1 MTDGLK
7 PKYREVIIAKLS
19 AHPRVE
25 RIVLFGSRAMG
36 TFTTTSDID
45 IALFGGSLT
54 LSDQAILAEAMA
66 ELSIPQRVDIL
77 VYHRIES
84 QPLREHIH
92 RHGVE
97 WFARRQRKSVTS
109 AMAGEWVT
117 TTLGNICTFVSG
129 SVFPQSEQGKTH
141 GKYPFIKVSDMNLS
155 GNERFITRA
164 NNWIGEKTQAR
175 LRANVHPKG
184 TTVFAKIGVA
194 LTYNRRRILSQPTI
208 IDNNM
213 MAAIAESGRVHS
225 LFFYYLLRTID
236 FNEIVVGTALPYLN
250 IGDLKR
256 IAVTLPSPK
265 QQQAIACIL
274 GTLDDKIELNR
285 RMNETLEGMARV
297 LFKAWFVDFDPVRAK
312 AAARRKHPGWT
323 NEQVSRAACPN
334 LKHEIA
340 ALFPDSFTDAE
351 LGEIPKGWSVTSLA
365 DQITASKG
373 LSYKGQ
379 HLCAEGEGLPMH
391 NLNSVYEGG
400 GYKHEGLK
408 WYNGEYRPAHLL
420 KPGDVIVTNTEQ
432 GFDYLLIGYAA
443 IVPER
448 YGPQGLFSHHIFR
461 IRQRS
466 TSYLPA
472 WFTYLLLRAQRFH
485 DIVAGHSNG
494 TTVNMLPLDGLQKPQ
509 FVLPPKA
516 LVERFEALFLPAQQR
531 IERIHEE
538 NTSLAALRDTL
549 MPKLISGELVI
560 AEAERIAGRC
570 A

>member
-312 AAARRKHPGWT
+312 AAGQKPSG
-323 NEQVSRAACPN
+323 
-334 LKHEIA
+334 LKPEIA
-340 ALFPDSFTDAE
+340 ALFPDSFEPSE
-351 LGEIPKGWSVTSLA
+351 LGEIPKGWSIGTIGELCEKPQYGFTASAREEPIGFKFLRIKDINKLAWINWSTVPFCEIEPSDLEKYRLHIGDILIARMADPGHSAIIEEQVEAVFASYLIRFRLKDNAYTRYTQYWLRSKEYWDLVTSRGA
-365 DQITASKG
+365 GTTRASLNAHV
-373 LSYKGQ
+373 LSSFQ
-379 HLCAEGEGLPMH
+379 L
-391 NLNSVYEGG
+391 
-400 GYKHEGLK
+400 
-408 WYNGEYRPAHLL
+408 
-420 KPGDVIVTNTEQ
+420 
-432 GFDYLLIGYAA
+432 
-443 IVPER
+443 IVPPKPIASAF
-448 YGPQGLFSHHIFR
+448 GVITNGLRDKI
-461 IRQRS
+461 
-466 TSYLPA
+466 
-472 WFTYLLLRAQRFH
+472 LLAVNES
-485 DIVAGHSNG
+485 VA
-494 TTVNMLPLDGLQKPQ
+494 
-509 FVLPPKA
+509 
-516 LVERFEALFLPAQQR
+516 
-531 IERIHEE
+531 
-538 NTSLAALRDTL
+538 LAALRDTL
-549 MPKLISGELVI
+549 LPKLISGELRVPDV
-560 AEAERIAGRC
+560 ERIAGRC
-570 A
+570 L